1 MPDAAD
7 PSLPDRMAEA
17 AANFLA
23 ALSPEGR
30 ARAELDFADEEERTR
45 WFYTPTLRAG
55 LPLREMDP
63 AQQRQAHQLL
73 ASGLSHP
80 GYVTASTIMGLENTL
95 DAVEGFR
102 VDWYPGR
109 GRDPAMYYVSV
120 FGQPGEGSWGWR
132 FEGHH
137 VCVHYTIVE
146 GVIATP
152 TPLFFGADPAESPL
166 MGAGVLRP
174 LGSVTDLAREVVH
187 ALDDEQRAVA
197 TISAAPPPDIMLTNH
212 STIEGGLEPRPAIEM
227 MRRQATPE
235 WDRRVAEQI
244 AEIGFTAEHHE
255 ALRYR
260 DAPRGLPAAQ
270 MTMTQRSILEELI
283 QQYIGR
289 LPDDLAAVETA
300 RLTGDAVDAI
310 HFAWAGGIEP
320 GQPHYYRL
328 HGPRFLVE
336 YDCVQ
341 RQANHVHSVWRDP
354 TADFGRDLLARHYAV
369 SH

>member
-152 TPLFFGADPAESPL
+152 TPLFFGTDPAESPL

-260 DAPRGLPAAQ
+260 DAPEGCP
-270 MTMTQRSILEELI
+270 
-283 QQYIGR
+283 
-289 LPDDLAAVETA
+289 P
-300 RLTGDAVDAI
+300 
-310 HFAWAGGIEP
+310 
-320 GQPHYYRL
+320 
-328 HGPRFLVE
+328 PR
-336 YDCVQ
+336 
-341 RQANHVHSVWRDP
+341 
-354 TADFGRDLLARHYAV
+354 
-369 SH
+369 